1 MNTTS
6 APAELPVRI
15 YTPESPVRHP
25 GRFLREMFRD
35 LMACRE
41 LAWRLFVRDFSAAY
55 RQSYLGYFWMFVP
68 PLIAALPWIFLSSQK
83 ILSGGD
89 TGMPYALFVLAG
101 TTLWTVFIEAINCPI
116 NALNS
121 GRSMMSKINFPR
133 EALIVAQLGQILLN
147 LVIRT
152 VVLLAL
158 LLLVFKI
165 PVGLHLALAP
175 LGLAAVLITGL
186 AIGLWVAPVGM
197 LYGDVSKAVNIGSI
211 FWMILTPVVYVPKTT
226 GLIGWLATWNPASP
240 IITTARAWLTGQP
253 HDQIVPFLLVSGA
266 GLIFAFLGW
275 ALLRLTLPMI
285 VERMGG

>member
-1 MNTTS
+1 MN
-6 APAELPVRI
+6 AELPVRV

-25 GRFLREMFRD
+25 GKFVREMLRD
-35 LMACRE
+35 LLACRE

-89 TGMPYALFVLAG
+89 TGDVPYPLFVLAG

-133 EALIVAQLGQILLN
+133 EALIVSQLGQILLN
-147 LVIRT
+147 LSIRT
-152 VVLLAL
+152 VMLLGL
-158 LLLVFKI
+158 MLFVFKVPI
-165 PVGLHLALAP
+165 GPHLALAP
-175 LGLAAVLITGL
+175 LGLIGVLITGL
-186 AIGLWVAPVGM
+186 AIGFWVAPVGM
-197 LYGDVSKAVNIGSI
+197 LYGDVSRAINIGSI
-211 FWMILTPVVYVPKTT
+211 FWMILTPVVYVPKSE
-226 GLIGWLATWNPASP
+226 GLIGWLSTWNPASP
-240 IITTARAWLTGQP
+240 LITTARSWLIGQP
-253 HDQIVPFLLVSGA
+253 HEQILPFLLVIGSGA
-266 GLIFAFLGW
+266 IFAFLGW